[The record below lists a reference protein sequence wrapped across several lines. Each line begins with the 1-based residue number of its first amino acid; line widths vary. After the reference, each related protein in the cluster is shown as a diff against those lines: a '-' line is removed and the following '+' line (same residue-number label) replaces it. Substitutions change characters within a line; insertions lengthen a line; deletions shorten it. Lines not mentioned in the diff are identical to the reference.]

1 MIYLL
6 LQNPGHN
13 WVYYTSSD
21 KLAFAELSLA
31 SVRLSVPA
39 NDIQIKTIENIRYLS
54 LETAATLNEKDI
66 DLLSRL
72 SFVFAVFQLEDSSG
86 TSMLRPIAKSNFAYM
101 DPKISSVQKYKGK
114 TNELFTRLMIS
125 VGIMSMDFDYQQKI
139 SMLDP
144 VAGRGTTLFEGS
156 VHGFDLYGIELDGK
170 AVHEAAVFF
179 RKYLE
184 AERIKHKQSKRQ
196 VAGKSRSEAIM
207 MQQFEYALS
216 KEDFK
221 SPEKIKKLGLV
232 HGNTADAD
240 QYFRKNQFHLIVG
253 DLPYGVQHGNT
264 TGRAKSFTRNPS
276 ELLHECLPAWKTV
289 LKPGGAVVIAWNSF
303 LASPKKLAAIFTE
316 LGFEVKTE
324 APYNQF
330 EHMVDHSIKR
340 DVLVALKK

>member
-13 WVYYTSSD
+13 WFYYSSSD
-21 KLAFAELSLA
+21 KLALAELSLA
-31 SVRLSVPA
+31 SGRLSVSVS
-39 NDIQIKTIENIRYLS
+39 NIQIKTIENIPYIS
-54 LETAATLNEKDI
+54 LETASVFSEKDI
-66 DLLSRL
+66 DLISRL
-72 SFVFAVFQLEDSSG
+72 SFVFAVFQLEDFSG
-86 TSMLRPIAKSNFAYM
+86 TTMLRPIAKSSFAYM

-125 VGIMSMDFDYQQKI
+125 VGMMSTNFDYQQKI
-139 SMLDP
+139 SLLDP

-156 VHGFDLYGIELDGK
+156 VHGFDLFGIEMDK
-170 AVHEAAVFF
+170 TAVHEAVVFF

-184 AERIKHKQSKRQ
+184 TERIKHKQSKRQ
-196 VAGKSRSEAIM
+196 VAGKNKSEAVM
-207 MQQFEYALS
+207 MEEFEYALS

-221 SPEKIKKLGLV
+221 SPEKIKKLGFV
-232 HGNTADAD
+232 QGNAAHTD
-240 QYFRKNQFHLIVG
+240 QYFRKNHFHLIVG

-264 TGRAKSFTRNPS
+264 AGRAKSFAQNPS
-276 ELLHECLPAWKTV
+276 ELLREFLPAWITV

-303 LASPKKLAAIFTE
+303 LASPKKLAAIFAE
-316 LGFEVKTE
+316 QGFEVKTD